1 MRKLVRLG
9 GACMLAGVL
18 LAALVSPFV
27 LGGGAVAAQV
37 AASAAQITPASVA
50 GDVPMVTTLTDRNG
64 TPIATVFDQ
73 YRLPVTA
80 DQIAPVMK
88 AAAVSIEDRRFYSEH
103 GVDPTAVLR
112 ALINDVSGGATEGG
126 STITQQF
133 VKNYLINVVNR
144 NNPTAQA
151 GDRANTLTRKIREA
165 RSAIQ
170 LDQQMSKADIL
181 AGYLNV
187 VEFTGRIY
195 GVAAAAH
202 AYFGTSADKLT
213 LPQAALLAGM
223 LNNPTIYD
231 PYAHPQAAL
240 TRRNIVL
247 GAMVTTHA
255 IDGPTAD
262 AARKAPLGVLPNGP
276 AVPSSTCAGAA
287 PNAGFLCQYAL
298 SYLRSAGLSADRLG
312 SGGLTIRTTMDPA
325 ASAAAKSAVEANVP
339 TTQDGVANTMAIVA
353 PGTTSHQVLA
363 MVANRNVGTDISRG
377 QTTSNLVAD
386 VSDPFGAGSVF
397 KIFTAGAALES
408 GKAGLNTP
416 LPNPSTGC
424 FNLPGR
430 ACYPVHND
438 GSYPDPIT
446 LADGLATSPNT
457 AFVGLE
463 TQVGMRAVLDMANRL
478 GLRTTLRTNDAGSAP
493 DTKSQDPQRN
503 QPQSTYFQD
512 KPSFT
517 LGNSPVSPLELAN
530 VSATLMSGG
539 TWCPPNPILSVV
551 DRFGHPVDVASAPCE
566 QAVPQGLADTLMA
579 GLSQD
584 TTSGTTA
591 ASASAAGWTR
601 PGIGKT
607 GTTQNSESVAFVGGT
622 DGYAVSSLVFA
633 DGPNPR
639 ELCPGPPVH
648 LGTCGNGAFG
658 GTVAAPPYFTAMST
672 ILAGKPDQPVPP
684 PDPKYLN

>member
-493 DTKSQDPQRN
+493 DAKSQDPQRN